1 MRKREEMAHTAVL
14 KWDGRR
20 VEISWRDFHGE
31 TSWAKSKDSH
41 LSIVERGSR
50 KGQGCAAP

>member
-20 VEISWRDFHGE
+20 VETFM
-31 TSWAKSKDSH
+31 
-41 LSIVERGSR
+41 ERLPGP
-50 KGQGCAAP
+50 KPKTHI

>member
-1 MRKREEMAHTAVL
+1 MKKREEMAHTAVL

-20 VEISWRDFHGE
+20 VEMSWRDFHGE

-41 LSIVERGSR
+41 LSIMERGSR